1 VTDHRLYTHP
11 ETGEVFAPVE
21 DLENAESELRKLR
34 RRVKAYERREQ
45 EIRLE
50 DPNRQLILSLIERWK
65 RVTNHPNSNA
75 NANDRFDLIRS
86 RLKEGYKPEQI
97 ALAIDGIGA
106 YPYVTGPGQRAREGK
121 PSQRYDR
128 LGLCLGC
135 GEKLEEFANR
145 GWAARR
151 NGGIP
156 NLGG

>member
-1 VTDHRLYTHP
+1 MTDPRQWTNP
-11 ETGEVFAPVE
+11 DTGEVFVPVE

-34 RRVKAYERREQ
+34 RRVKAFERREQ
-45 EIRLE
+45 EIRME

-75 NANDRFDLIRS
+75 NANDRFDLIRA

-106 YPYVTGPGQRAREGK
+106 YPYVTGPGRRERQGK
-121 PSQRYDR
+121 PSQRHDR
-128 LGLCLGC
+128 LGICLGC
-135 GEKLEEFANR
+135 GEKLEDFANR
-145 GWAARR
+145 GYHARR
-151 NGGIP
+151 NGGVP